1 MLKMLYEEGYLN
13 IEKILIKEYK
23 NLNLEIKELTI
34 LLLILNDEKKECFSS
49 LNLVE
54 KTNWSKNEIE
64 LILEKLMKKN
74 FFDIVQQ
81 KQKDKIIEI
90 LNLEN
95 TFSQLENFFM
105 KKKNIKKEIKK
116 NYIKETIEILE
127 NLKGKN
133 LTGFELEIIKNWYS
147 DKKYSHKEI
156 INSIKESFSCNKT
169 SLNYI
174 ETILNKKQKKIF
186 NKNFQDDQILH
197 KIFKKIK

>member
-81 KQKDKIIEI
+81 KQKDRIIEI

-95 TFSQLENFFM
+95 TFHN
-105 KKKNIKKEIKK
+105 
-116 NYIKETIEILE
+116 
-127 NLKGKN
+127 
-133 LTGFELEIIKNWYS
+133 
-147 DKKYSHKEI
+147 
-156 INSIKESFSCNKT
+156 
-169 SLNYI
+169 
-174 ETILNKKQKKIF
+174 
-186 NKNFQDDQILH
+186 
-197 KIFKKIK
+197 